1 MITILTILIKS
12 YQKLI
17 SPLLGQRCRFYPSC
31 SNYALKAIEN
41 YGAFKGTGLSALR
54 LLRCQPFSDG
64 GIDLVPEKKGPI

>member
-1 MITILTILIKS
+1 MIKILTILIKS

-41 YGAFKGTGLSALR
+41 HGALKGTGLSTLR